1 MKNKFSI
8 ITVCYNE
15 PNLAW
20 TCDSIVNQT
29 FQDFEWIVID
39 GGSNQETLDIFEK
52 YKYRMNYFV
61 SEKDKGIRDA
71 FNKGVAKAA
80 GAWCNF
86 MNAGDS
92 FYGPDVLEKVA
103 AELEKRPDCD
113 VLYGNSCYS
122 KNKQPRYYVSC
133 CRSVDRR
140 SFFMGT
146 IPHQASFIKRQL
158 FELYGGY
165 DDNFKMMAD
174 WVYFYKLCSNNC
186 KFYHFDEILANYDV
200 TGESSKDWGEDLMK
214 VFHNQYYSPEEI
226 KEFTAQ
232 KNKIV
237 MEMVRKDLYEKI
249 QGTYKKQ
256 TTGYAEDI

>member
-1 MKNKFSI
+1 VSKNKFSI

-20 TCDSIVNQT
+20 TCDSIVGQT

-61 SEKDKGIRDA
+61 SERDGGIFSGMNKGIARA
-71 FNKGVAKAA
+71 S

-92 FYGPDVLEKVA
+92 FYSPDVLEKVS

-113 VLYGNSCYS
+113 VLYGNACFTRDSRPQGYV
-122 KNKQPRYYVSC
+122 RYH
-133 CRSVDRR
+133 RNIDRLF
-140 SFFMGT
+140 FFMGT
-146 IPHQASFIKRQL
+146 ISHQASFIKREL
-158 FELYGGY
+158 FELYGYY
-165 DDNFKMMAD
+165 DDSFQLSADRFHFFKL
-174 WVYFYKLCSNNC
+174 YLNKR
-186 KFYHFDEILANYDV
+186 KFYHFDKTLVSFE
-200 TGESSKDWGEDLMK
+200 GEGKTTRNAKEARDLVK
-214 VFHNQYYSPEEI
+214 KFHSQYYSPEEI

-232 KNKIV
+232 KNKIL
-237 MEMVRKDLYEKI
+237 MEVLRK
-249 QGTYKKQ
+249 KKK
-256 TTGYAEDI
+256 GFFVG